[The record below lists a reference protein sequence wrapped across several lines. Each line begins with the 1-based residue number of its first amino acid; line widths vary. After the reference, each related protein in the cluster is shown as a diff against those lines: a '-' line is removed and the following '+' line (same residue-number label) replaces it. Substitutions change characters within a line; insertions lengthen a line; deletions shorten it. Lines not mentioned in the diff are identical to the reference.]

1 MVYTDSSRSSASTR
15 RSAFGYRQLAIGG
28 LMLICLIGTLI
39 WIVVRLRAEAR
50 RTREA
55 EAAAKASQAGG
66 AVGPAPAVEDKFHQG
81 KFRELDQRQTMRCG
95 LVQYDHRA
103 DRIRENIDVFEE
115 EAKIWYARVEELMR
129 TKETRLKNNRDIVEY
144 FVTQWGNT
152 PPDPSMARRRREEIN
167 ELIYVVKLARGQS
180 DAAYEP
186 SQAWLD
192 KFTAVEDRVAKE
204 KEAYINHRLAVE
216 EFAAMIGKEEPIDP
230 DTLRAEVRKLERK
243 YALEKLGYPGSS
255 GGGQGRTNLRTTPAP
270 PDVSPPAAQPRSPTE
285 DLYESTNRS
294 ASGVPEDFGKTT
306 LLRDIL
312 EERPAKG
319 SSGEPGYRPRLTS
332 PPKP

>member
-1 MVYTDSSRSSASTR
+1 
-15 RSAFGYRQLAIGG
+15 
-28 LMLICLIGTLI
+28 MLICLIGTLI

-103 DRIRENIDVFEE
+103 DRIRENIDVFRRGGQDLVRPCRRADADQGDAAQEQPGYCGVLRNPMGKHASRSE
-115 EAKIWYARVEELMR
+115 HGTTTARGDQR
-129 TKETRLKNNRDIVEY
+129 THLRGEIV
-144 FVTQWGNT
+144 
-152 PPDPSMARRRREEIN
+152 
-167 ELIYVVKLARGQS
+167 RGQS

-255 GGGQGRTNLRTTPAP
+255 GGGQGQTNLRTTPAAP
-270 PDVSPPAAQPRSPTE
+270 EVSPPAAQPRSPTE